1 MLPKKLSDEECR
13 DNVEK
18 HSKDYSDSA
27 FFEKARK
34 FAKVIGREALYKAF
48 QLYYVL
54 QKPELP
60 QKTKT
65 IIMGALAYF
74 ILPLDLVPDALPLIG
89 YSDDLTVIAY
99 ALWQALPYMDD
110 EVNSKADKMV
120 RKIFGE

>member
-1 MLPKKLSDEECR
+1 MFPKKLSDEECR
-13 DNVEK
+13 DNAEK
-18 HSKDYSDSA
+18 YSKDYSDAA
-27 FFEKARK
+27 FFEKVKK

-60 QKTKT
+60 QKTKLV
-65 IIMGALAYF
+65 IMGALAYF
-74 ILPLDLVPDALPLIG
+74 VLPADLVPDVLPVIG

-110 EVNSKADKMV
+110 EVNGKAEQMI